1 MCFRFKN
8 IFYMQKN
15 EWYKQHVVDKYGKDK
30 TDELEKMIKN
40 KASDRK
46 RYSKYKEV

>member
-1 MCFRFKN
+1 ME
-8 IFYMQKN
+8 KN
-15 EWYKQHVVDKYGKDK
+15 EWYKQHVVCKYGKDK

-46 RYSKYKEV
+46 QYSKYK